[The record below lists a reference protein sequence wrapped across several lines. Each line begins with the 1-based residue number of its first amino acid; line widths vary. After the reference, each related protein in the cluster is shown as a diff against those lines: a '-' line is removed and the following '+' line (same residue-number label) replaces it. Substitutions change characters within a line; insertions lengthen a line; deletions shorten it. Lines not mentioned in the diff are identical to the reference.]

1 MIGIFFVALRNICI
15 IPKSLMTLMTLTLMT
30 LTLMT
35 LTFMTGE
42 MMVSKKN
49 KLVSAEKLH

>member
-1 MIGIFFVALRNICI
+1 
-15 IPKSLMTLMTLTLMT
+15 MTLMTLI
-30 LTLMT
+30 T

-42 MMVSKKN
+42 MIVSKKN